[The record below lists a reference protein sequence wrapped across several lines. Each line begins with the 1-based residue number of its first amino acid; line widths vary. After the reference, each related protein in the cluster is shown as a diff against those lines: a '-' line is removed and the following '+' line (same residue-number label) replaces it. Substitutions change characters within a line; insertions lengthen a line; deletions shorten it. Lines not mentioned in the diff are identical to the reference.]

1 VSLRVRLTLAAAAA
15 VAIAVLIVAAVS
27 YVTVERKL
35 VDELDRTLLA
45 QSRFAGAQTFVGPGG
60 PGLPQNPDGGPFK
73 ETRVGQLIYADGS
86 VYRFQPDALP
96 VDATDRAIAR
106 GAPGRQAQH
115 FRDVTVDGTG
125 MRMLTRSVQPGV
137 AVQVAQPRT
146 EVDHTLSTLRWILL
160 LVAGIG
166 IAVAAALGALV
177 ARAALR
183 PVAKLTDA
191 AEHVAETQDLGAEI
205 EVDTRDELGRLA
217 TSFNAMLAALS
228 ASRQQQRQ
236 LVADAGHELRT
247 PLTSL
252 RTNIEVLSLQRS
264 MPDEDRRQ
272 LLADVVTQLEEL
284 TVLVGDLVE
293 LARDDGMPQPEAR
306 VAVRLDEVVERAVT
320 RARLHRPN
328 LEIVVSPLEPGV
340 VEAQPALLE
349 RAVANVIDNAGK
361 WSPPAGRVEVALVG
375 GTLTVRDHG
384 PGIDPADLP
393 HVFDRFYRAPA
404 ARSMPGS
411 GLGLAIVRH
420 AAEAHG
426 GTVTAEPA
434 DGGGTRVRIHL
445 PHVEP
450 PGAIEPAAG
459 GRGAAPA

>member
-15 VAIAVLIVAAVS
+15 VAIAVMIVAAVS

-35 VDELDRTLLA
+35 VDEVDRALLA
-45 QSRFAGAQTFVGPGG
+45 QSRFAGSQTFVGPRG
-60 PGLPQNPDGGPFK
+60 PGVPPDASGGPFK
-73 ETRVGQLIYADGS
+73 ETRIGQVIYADGA
-86 VYRFQPDALP
+86 VYGFQDDALP
-96 VDATDRAIAR
+96 IDATDRAIAR
-106 GAPGRQAQH
+106 GRPGGDTRQ
-115 FRDVTVDGTG
+115 FRDVTVDGTS
-125 MRMLTRSVQPGV
+125 MRMLTRSIQPGI

-166 IAVAAALGALV
+166 IAVAAGLGTLV

-191 AEHVAETQDLGAEI
+191 AEHVAETQDLSAEI
-205 EVDTRDELGRLA
+205 EVDSRDEIGRLA

-236 LVADAGHELRT
+236 LVADASHELRT

-252 RTNIEVLSLQRS
+252 RTNIEVLSLQHT

-272 LLADVVTQLEEL
+272 LLTDVITQLEEL

-293 LARDDGMPQPEAR
+293 LARDDGMPQPE
-306 VAVRLDEVVERAVT
+306 VSTSVRLDELVERAVR
-320 RARLHRPN
+320 RARLHRPG
-328 LEIVVSPLEPGV
+328 LRIETTALEPGV

-349 RAVANVIDNAGK
+349 RAVANVIDNACK
-361 WSPPAGRVEVALVG
+361 WSPPGGTVEVALEG
-375 GTLTVRDHG
+375 DTITVRDHG

-393 HVFDRFYRAPA
+393 HIFDRFYRAPS
-404 ARSMPGS
+404 ARSLPGS

-426 GTVTAEPA
+426 GTVLAEPA
-434 DGGGTRVRIHL
+434 PGGGTRIRLRL
-445 PHVEP
+445 PSVEP
-450 PGAIEPAAG
+450 VAG
-459 GRGAAPA
+459 G